1 MQIKV
6 AITKISVFAYT
17 DKSNGARLMK
27 MISIP
32 MFSWSMNHMRPI
44 VGSCDDYIIMNS
56 IWLPWYAREN

>member
-27 MISIP
+27 MISIRYP
-32 MFSWSMNHMRPI
+32 VPAWI
-44 VGSCDDYIIMNS
+44 YILLLGSTEI
-56 IWLPWYAREN
+56 